1 MWQRIHVDHDFCN
14 TYGIQI
20 IAGRDFSKDRIAD
33 TTNFIINETA
43 CRNLGLTTEEA
54 VGAIV
59 EYDNGLRGEVIGVM
73 RDFHFKTLHNSI
85 EPLIIHIVPSRF
97 RMLTVNVDFADFNKT
112 LDWIKNKWNNFD
124 PSSPLVYTSL
134 GNFNEQNYALEKKF
148 EKLVMLFTVIVFFL
162 SSAGLVGLNIYI
174 VNLKRK
180 EIGIRKVL
188 GARIASL
195 LLTLS
200 IPFAWISAIAFILS
214 VPISIYALNLWLSG
228 FAYKVDLPI
237 PLFLMT
243 GVLVF
248 LICLGSIAIPSLKAA
263 LENPVRTL
271 RDS

>member
-112 LDWIKNKWNNFD
+112 LDWIKNKWSNFD

-134 GNFNEQNYALEKKF
+134 GHFNEQNYALEKKF
-148 EKLVMLFTVIVFFL
+148 EKLVMLFTVIVFLL

-237 PLFLMT
+237 SLFLMT